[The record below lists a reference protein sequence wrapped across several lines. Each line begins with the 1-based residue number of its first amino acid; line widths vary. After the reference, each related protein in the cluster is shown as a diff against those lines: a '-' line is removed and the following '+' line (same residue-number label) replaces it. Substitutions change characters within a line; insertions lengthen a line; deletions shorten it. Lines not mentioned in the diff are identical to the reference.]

1 MKRILALLAVL
12 LAVVLV
18 ATTAAPVAAQ
28 APSRSYL
35 LVAQNKIPNK
45 IEQEVAAIGG
55 TVERII
61 PQIGVIVVSSNN
73 PDFKAQAAGI
83 KGIQSALPNVSLQ
96 WIDPGRRE
104 AVTPDQFGNPP
115 ASGDD
120 DFFFDLQWGHDAID
134 APEAWAAGAR
144 GAGVRVAVLDDG

>member
-1 MKRILALLAVL
+1 RAYLR
-12 LAVVLV
+12 
-18 ATTAAPVAAQ
+18 AAQ
-28 APSRSYL
+28 
-35 LVAQNKIPNK
+35 NTIPNN
-45 IEQEVAAIGG
+45 IEQQVAAIGG
-55 TVERII
+55 TVERVI
-61 PQIGVIVVSSNN
+61 PQLGVVVVRSSTPN
-73 PDFKAQAAGI
+73 FKAQAAGI

-96 WIDPGRRE
+96 WIDPGHRE

-144 GAGVRVAVLDDG
+144 GAGDRKSTRLNSSHVKI